1 MYGMDFTEI
10 DFETFLLDLFD
21 NEPKDKNTIL
31 VNLDA
36 SDIVELFEKLLSIF
50 HNGCKILFADEYG
63 KVDLLKM
70 SLEDFGL
77 INKYFNS
84 FGIEIYFK
92 KFDELQIIKYKNY
105 INGIENEYKKELFSD
120 FSDIELKDLIK
131 YKDSNTNL
139 LEDLRFQLRVSRY
152 VFVISF
158 NLCQ

>member
-1 MYGMDFTEI
+1 MDFTEI

-21 NEPKDKNTIL
+21 NEPKNKNSIL

-36 SDIVELFEKLLSIF
+36 SDIVELFERLLSIF
-50 HNGCKILFADEYG
+50 HNGSKILYGDEFG

-70 SLEDFGL
+70 SFEDFEL

-84 FGIEIYFK
+84 FGIELHFK
-92 KFDELQIIKYKNY
+92 KFEELQISKYKNF
-105 INGIENEYKKELFSD
+105 ITGIEKEYKKDLFTDYSP
-120 FSDIELKDLIK
+120 IELKDLIN
-131 YKDSNTNL
+131 YKDSNSNL

-158 NLCQ
+158 SFCINN